1 MQKRRNGRQL
11 RQWRGEVEAPVH
23 CGDVDEVAFLTAYQA
38 DRKPAGAPRWV
49 NVHDFADKELSKAV
63 PYGV

>member
-1 MQKRRNGRQL
+1 MVGNYTNGGGRWEHPFTVVL
-11 RQWRGEVEAPVH
+11 
-23 CGDVDEVAFLTAYQA
+23 VDEVAFLTAYQT

-63 PYGV
+63 PCGM